1 MVQCMLSFLMKRSLI
16 ASVYVGLGPSFIY
29 SFGTWSLV
37 YGPYG
42 QIRAVRTILLLKV
55 AFSYFHRQ
63 KICFWVFL
71 HCTIGRGGV
80 KTKWR
85 QDACYWLWKLCVK
98 ILAAMKKDPSQ
109 FRKCPEQC
117 FLRPDLNFFLEFQKK
132 ILFTIFVTLKM
143 TIKKYFF
150 QKKTCQKNLP
160 TKFVEKICQLKMA
173 SGCMLL
179 TMKSRCRNTF
189 FNEKRPELV
198 QEMSG
203 TMIF

>member
-1 MVQCMLSFLMKRSLI
+1 MASGCMLLTMKTMCQNTCCNEKRPEPIQEMSGTMFFKARSK
-16 ASVYVGLGPSFIY
+16 FF
-29 SFGTWSLV
+29 FGIS
-37 YGPYG
+37 
-42 QIRAVRTILLLKV
+42 
-55 AFSYFHRQ
+55 
-63 KICFWVFL
+63 
-71 HCTIGRGGV
+71 
-80 KTKWR
+80 
-85 QDACYWLWKLCVK
+85 
-98 ILAAMKKDPSQ
+98 KK
-109 FRKCPEQC
+109 K
-117 FLRPDLNFFLEFQKK
+117 
-132 ILFTIFVTLKM
+132 LFTIFVTLKM

-173 SGCMLL
+173 SGCMPL

>member
-1 MVQCMLSFLMKRSLI
+1 
-16 ASVYVGLGPSFIY
+16 
-29 SFGTWSLV
+29 
-37 YGPYG
+37 
-42 QIRAVRTILLLKV
+42 
-55 AFSYFHRQ
+55 
-63 KICFWVFL
+63 
-71 HCTIGRGGV
+71 
-80 KTKWR
+80 
-85 QDACYWLWKLCVK
+85 
-98 ILAAMKKDPSQ
+98 MKKDPSQ

-132 ILFTIFVTLKM
+132 KLFTIFVTLKM
-143 TIKKYFF
+143 NIEKYFF

-173 SGCMLL
+173 SGCMPL

>member
-1 MVQCMLSFLMKRSLI
+1 MC
-16 ASVYVGLGPSFIY
+16 
-29 SFGTWSLV
+29 
-37 YGPYG
+37 
-42 QIRAVRTILLLKV
+42 
-55 AFSYFHRQ
+55 
-63 KICFWVFL
+63 FL
-71 HCTIGRGGV
+71 HLPKLFKNTIGRGGI

-132 ILFTIFVTLKM
+132 NLFTIFVTLKM

-189 FNEKRPELV
+189 CNEKRPVLKV
-198 QEMSG
+198 SLFQNVS
-203 TMIF
+203 

>member
-1 MVQCMLSFLMKRSLI
+1 MVSGCMLLTMKTICRNTCCNEKRPEPIQEMSGTMFFKARSNL
-16 ASVYVGLGPSFIY
+16 F
-29 SFGTWSLV
+29 FGIS
-37 YGPYG
+37 
-42 QIRAVRTILLLKV
+42 
-55 AFSYFHRQ
+55 
-63 KICFWVFL
+63 
-71 HCTIGRGGV
+71 
-80 KTKWR
+80 
-85 QDACYWLWKLCVK
+85 
-98 ILAAMKKDPSQ
+98 KKD
-109 FRKCPEQC
+109 
-117 FLRPDLNFFLEFQKK
+117 
-132 ILFTIFVTLKM
+132 LFTKFVTLKM

-160 TKFVEKICQLKMA
+160 TKFVEKICQLEMA

>member
-1 MVQCMLSFLMKRSLI
+1 MASGCMLLTMKTMCQNTCCNEKRPEPNQEMSGTMFFKARSK
-16 ASVYVGLGPSFIY
+16 FF
-29 SFGTWSLV
+29 FGIS
-37 YGPYG
+37 
-42 QIRAVRTILLLKV
+42 
-55 AFSYFHRQ
+55 
-63 KICFWVFL
+63 
-71 HCTIGRGGV
+71 
-80 KTKWR
+80 
-85 QDACYWLWKLCVK
+85 
-98 ILAAMKKDPSQ
+98 KKKS
-109 FRKCPEQC
+109 
-117 FLRPDLNFFLEFQKK
+117 
-132 ILFTIFVTLKM
+132 FTIFVTLKM
-143 TIKKYFF
+143 NIKKYFF

>member
-1 MVQCMLSFLMKRSLI
+1 MQ
-16 ASVYVGLGPSFIY
+16 P
-29 SFGTWSLV
+29 
-37 YGPYG
+37 
-42 QIRAVRTILLLKV
+42 
-55 AFSYFHRQ
+55 
-63 KICFWVFL
+63 

-98 ILAAMKKDPSQ
+98 IFAAMKKDPSQ

-117 FLRPDLNFFLEFQKK
+117 FLRPNQNLFLEFQKK

-143 TIKKYFF
+143 TIEKYFF
-150 QKKTCQKNLP
+150 LKKTCQKNLP

-189 FNEKRPELV
+189 FNEKSPKLV